1 MMPSATKGQPP
12 TTGRRQALRVVATT
26 SAWLACAALAAFV
39 VHGDARAAEPTAGA
53 PRTAAENAGE
63 PTVVRAATT
72 PTPTTAALAD
82 TAAQGDAERG
92 IVLYDAH
99 CAGCHGPTG
108 RGDGPLVDRLPAPP
122 PSLADRTRMRESAA
136 ADLWRTVTTGRL
148 DRGMPPFSRLLSDTE
163 RWDVVAAVRAFGDQH
178 PLLLAAADAGWTDG
192 CAGCHGAADV
202 YAGALAAA
210 PPVPDADAPPGADGL
225 AVRSPAAMR
234 AAFDGA
240 DAHAAASLDNRS
252 IEAALAGLRRR
263 GSRPL
268 TLPGASS
275 GGRIEGRIV
284 LPGGLAPEAARGTTV
299 TLHAEALGLGID
311 LGGVP
316 LAADGVFAVD
326 GLVVGDGIA
335 YEPEAWFDGVR
346 YRPTSAVT
354 LTARTPSRA
363 DIVVAV
369 FPADPVAPVRIAAL
383 SGLAKADPERGE
395 VAVFEVWQIANEG
408 QRTRVSA
415 DGAPTFLLPLPVGAR
430 DVVLEDRTGRE
441 DVASRADASREGYIA
456 SRLPVPPG
464 GREIVAS
471 YGMPY
476 RGTTATLD
484 RAMPD
489 GAAQLGWVVADAGAQ
504 AESAQLSGPTADRFG
519 DQPVQRYVGG
529 PLAAGEHWT
538 VRITGLP
545 PAAEA
550 PASPQDVLG
559 PAPKALV
566 QQAHVRTAAVALAAF
581 AVLAAMLAGVTARRA
596 RRGRLPSR
604 RTSRAY
610 DGVIAAIARLD
621 AASERGEI
629 APNTHRRRRAAL
641 VARALALRASAA
653 EGAPPAPL
661 ETVPGS
667 DAGEEA

>member
-1 MMPSATKGQPP
+1 MTRSFSLGRPP
-12 TTGRRQALRVVATT
+12 TKCRRRALRVVGAT
-26 SAWLACAALAAFV
+26 SATLACVALAAV
-39 VHGDARAAEPTAGA
+39 AALGDVRAAEPTAGA
-53 PRTAAENAGE
+53 PRAAAERAVG
-63 PTVVRAATT
+63 PTVVTTATT
-72 PTPTTAALAD
+72 LSPTAVALSGAAP
-82 TAAQGDAERG
+82 QGDAERG
-92 IVLYDAH
+92 VVLYDAH

-148 DRGMPPFSRLLSDTE
+148 ERGMPPFSRLLSDAE

-178 PLLLAAADAGWTDG
+178 PLLLAAADAGWTHD
-192 CAGCHGAADV
+192 CASCHGSADAFAGELAADSLV
-202 YAGALAAA
+202 PDPAA
-210 PPVPDADAPPGADGL
+210 PPGVDAL

-240 DAHAAASLDNRS
+240 GAHAATPFDDRS

-268 TLPGASS
+268 TLPGAAS
-275 GGRIEGRIV
+275 GGRIEGRVV
-284 LPGGLAPEAARGTTV
+284 LPGGAAPEAARGTTV
-299 TLHAEALGLGID
+299 TLHADALGLGVD
-311 LGGVP
+311 LGAVP
-316 LAADGVFAVD
+316 LASDGAFAVD

-354 LTARTPSRA
+354 LTSSVPSRA
-363 DIVVAV
+363 DVVVEV
-369 FPADPVAPVRIAAL
+369 FPADPNAPVQIAAL

-395 VAVFEVWQIANEG
+395 VAVFEVWQIANDG

-415 DGAPTFLLPLPVGAR
+415 GGAPTFRLPLPVGAR

-441 DVASRADASREGYIA
+441 DVASRSDASDEGYIA

-476 RGTTATLD
+476 RGTTAVLD
-484 RAMPD
+484 RTMPD
-489 GAAQLGWVVADAGAQ
+489 GAAQLGWVLADEGAL
-504 AESAQLSGPTADRFG
+504 AESDQLSGPSPDRFG

-529 PLAAGEHWT
+529 PLAADQHWT
-538 VRITGLP
+538 IRITGLP

-559 PAPKALV
+559 PAPKAVV
-566 QQAHVRTAAVALAAF
+566 QQAHVRTAAV
-581 AVLAAMLAGVTARRA
+581 VLAAIGVLAALLAGATVRRA
-596 RRGRLPSR
+596 RRGRSPSR
-604 RTSRAY
+604 RAARAY
-610 DGVIAAIARLD
+610 NGVIAALVRLD
-621 AASERGEI
+621 SAFERGEI
-629 APNTHRRRRAAL
+629 APNAHRRRRAAL
-641 VARALALRASAA
+641 VARALALRAATAGDQAA
-653 EGAPPAPL
+653 PFDAD
-661 ETVPGS
+661 PGS
-667 DAGEEA
+667 AAGEEA